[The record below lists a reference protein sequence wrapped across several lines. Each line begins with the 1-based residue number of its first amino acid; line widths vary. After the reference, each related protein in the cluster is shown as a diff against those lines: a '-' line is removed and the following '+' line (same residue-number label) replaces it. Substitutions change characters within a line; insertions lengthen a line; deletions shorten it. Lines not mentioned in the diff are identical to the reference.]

1 MVMFMNIK
9 NLNMSFGPQ
18 ELFNDVNIFIKEDA
32 KVGIIGL
39 NGAGKSTLF
48 KIIKGDLEPT
58 SGKISFKKNKRLGFL
73 PQVISDE
80 IPNTDITDLDFLLSG
95 RPIASLEEDLKSLYL
110 KISETTDEKLINN
123 LMNKISKVQSKLDYW
138 EQYEAENILLKIIAG
153 MNIDIDMLDKQ
164 LNQIS
169 GGQKSKLAFARL
181 LYSKPEI
188 LMLDEPTN
196 HLDKDSK
203 DYIIN
208 YLKSYQGMVLVIS
221 HDIDFLDAV
230 TDHTLYLDKI
240 THKMELF
247 PGNYHKYLKIKEER
261 EKTNL
266 RTLEKQEKEEEK
278 LKKIIAK
285 YIRGNEK
292 KANIAKDRQKKLARL
307 EKEKVV
313 LERQAKRV
321 SIKMTFDHPG
331 SSVPLK
337 VQKLSF
343 GYSSKLLF
351 SNLSFELSRGEKFL
365 ILGKNGVG
373 KSTLLK
379 LIVGKL
385 TPKTGTITIG
395 TNVKIAYYAQ
405 EHESL
410 DLEKSILDNF
420 DSFDIAP
427 GSLRAHLGNFLF
439 SGDDIYKK
447 VKVLSPGERSR
458 VALAKLSL
466 MKANFLILDEPT
478 NHLDPETQE
487 IIADIFKDYQGT
499 ILLVSHNPSFVD
511 RLNISRVLI
520 LPEGKIEYF
529 SKEKVEYFNKLN
541 SQE

>member
-1 MVMFMNIK
+1 MNIK
-9 NLNMSFGPQ
+9 DLYMSFGPQ
-18 ELFNDVNIFIKEDA
+18 ELFSDINIFIKEDA

-58 SGKISFKKNKRLGFL
+58 SGKISFKKNTRLGFL

-80 IPNTDITDLDFLLSG
+80 IPNTDITVLDFLLSG

-478 NHLDPETQE
+478 NHLDPETQK
-487 IIADIFKDYQGT
+487 IIADLFKDYEGT

-529 SKEKVEYFNKLN
+529 SKEKVECFNKLN

>member
-1 MVMFMNIK
+1 M
-9 NLNMSFGPQ
+9 
-18 ELFNDVNIFIKEDA
+18 
-32 KVGIIGL
+32 
-39 NGAGKSTLF
+39 
-48 KIIKGDLEPT
+48 
-58 SGKISFKKNKRLGFL
+58 
-73 PQVISDE
+73 
-80 IPNTDITDLDFLLSG
+80 
-95 RPIASLEEDLKSLYL
+95 
-110 KISETTDEKLINN
+110 
-123 LMNKISKVQSKLDYW
+123 
-138 EQYEAENILLKIIAG
+138 
-153 MNIDIDMLDKQ
+153 
-164 LNQIS
+164 
-169 GGQKSKLAFARL
+169 
-181 LYSKPEI
+181 
-188 LMLDEPTN
+188 
-196 HLDKDSK
+196 
-203 DYIIN
+203 
-208 YLKSYQGMVLVIS
+208 
-221 HDIDFLDAV
+221 
-230 TDHTLYLDKI
+230 
-240 THKMELF
+240 
-247 PGNYHKYLKIKEER
+247 
-261 EKTNL
+261 
-266 RTLEKQEKEEEK
+266 EKQEKEEEK

-478 NHLDPETQE
+478 NHLDPETQK
-487 IIADIFKDYQGT
+487 IIADLFKDYEGT

-511 RLNISRVLI
+511 RLNIGRVLI

>member
-1 MVMFMNIK
+1 MNIK
-9 NLNMSFGPQ
+9 DLYMSFGPQ
-18 ELFNDVNIFIKEDA
+18 ELFSDINIFIKEDA

-58 SGKISFKKNKRLGFL
+58 SGKISFKKNTRLGFL

-80 IPNTDITDLDFLLSG
+80 IPNTDITVLDFLLSG

-395 TNVKIAYYAQ
+395 ANVKIAYYAQ

-420 DSFDIAP
+420 DSFDITP

-478 NHLDPETQE
+478 NHLDPETQK
-487 IIADIFKDYQGT
+487 IIADLFKDYEGT

-511 RLNISRVLI
+511 RLNIGRVLI

-529 SKEKVEYFNKLN
+529 SKEKVDYFNKLN

>member
-80 IPNTDITDLDFLLSG
+80 IPNTDITVLDFLLSG

-420 DSFDIAP
+420 DSFDITP

-478 NHLDPETQE
+478 NHLDPETQK
-487 IIADIFKDYQGT
+487 IIADLFKDYEGT

-511 RLNISRVLI
+511 RLNIGRVLI

>member
-80 IPNTDITDLDFLLSG
+80 IPNTDITVLDFLLSG

-351 SNLSFELSRGEKFL
+351 SNLSFELIRGEKFL

-395 TNVKIAYYAQ
+395 ANVKIAYYAQ

-420 DSFDIAP
+420 DSFDITP

-478 NHLDPETQE
+478 NHLDPETQK
-487 IIADIFKDYQGT
+487 IIADLFKDYEGT

-541 SQE
+541 IQE

>member
-1 MVMFMNIK
+1 
-9 NLNMSFGPQ
+9 MSFGPQ
-18 ELFNDVNIFIKEDA
+18 ELFSDINIFIKEDA

-58 SGKISFKKNKRLGFL
+58 SGKISFKKNTRLGFL

-80 IPNTDITDLDFLLSG
+80 IPNTDITVLDFLLSG

-240 THKMELF
+240 THKN
-247 PGNYHKYLKIKEER
+247 G
-261 EKTNL
+261 
-266 RTLEKQEKEEEK
+266 
-278 LKKIIAK
+278 
-285 YIRGNEK
+285 
-292 KANIAKDRQKKLARL
+292 
-307 EKEKVV
+307 
-313 LERQAKRV
+313 
-321 SIKMTFDHPG
+321 TF
-331 SSVPLK
+331 SW
-337 VQKLSF
+337 
-343 GYSSKLLF
+343 
-351 SNLSFELSRGEKFL
+351 
-365 ILGKNGVG
+365 
-373 KSTLLK
+373 
-379 LIVGKL
+379 
-385 TPKTGTITIG
+385 
-395 TNVKIAYYAQ
+395 
-405 EHESL
+405 
-410 DLEKSILDNF
+410 
-420 DSFDIAP
+420 
-427 GSLRAHLGNFLF
+427 
-439 SGDDIYKK
+439 
-447 VKVLSPGERSR
+447 
-458 VALAKLSL
+458 
-466 MKANFLILDEPT
+466 
-478 NHLDPETQE
+478 
-487 IIADIFKDYQGT
+487 
-499 ILLVSHNPSFVD
+499 
-511 RLNISRVLI
+511 
-520 LPEGKIEYF
+520 
-529 SKEKVEYFNKLN
+529 
-541 SQE
+541 

>member
-80 IPNTDITDLDFLLSG
+80 IPNTDITVLDFLLSG

-261 EKTNL
+261 GKTNL

-321 SIKMTFDHPG
+321 SIKMSFDHPG

-343 GYSSKLLF
+343 GYSSKPLF
-351 SNLSFELSRGEKFL
+351 SNLNFELSRGEKFL

-395 TNVKIAYYAQ
+395 ANVKIAYYAQ

-420 DSFDIAP
+420 DSFDITP

-478 NHLDPETQE
+478 NHLDPETQK
-487 IIADIFKDYQGT
+487 IIADLFKDYEGT

>member
-80 IPNTDITDLDFLLSG
+80 IPNTDITVLDFLLSG

-351 SNLSFELSRGEKFL
+351 SNLSFELIRGEKFL

-395 TNVKIAYYAQ
+395 ANVKIAYYAQ

-420 DSFDIAP
+420 DSFDITP

-478 NHLDPETQE
+478 NHLDPETQK
-487 IIADIFKDYQGT
+487 IIADLFKDYEGT

>member
-1 MVMFMNIK
+1 MNIK
-9 NLNMSFGPQ
+9 DLYMSFGPQ
-18 ELFNDVNIFIKEDA
+18 ELFSDINIFIKEDA

-58 SGKISFKKNKRLGFL
+58 SGKISFKKNTRLGFL

-80 IPNTDITDLDFLLSG
+80 IPNTDITVLDFLLSG

-478 NHLDPETQE
+478 NHLDPETQN
-487 IIADIFKDYQGT
+487 IIADPFRDYEGA
-499 ILLVSHNPSFVD
+499 ILLVSDNPSFVD
-511 RLNISRVLI
+511 RVNIGRVLI

>member
-80 IPNTDITDLDFLLSG
+80 IPNTDITVLDFLLSG

-261 EKTNL
+261 GKTNL

-351 SNLSFELSRGEKFL
+351 SNLSFELIRGEKFL

-395 TNVKIAYYAQ
+395 ANVKIAYYAQ

-420 DSFDIAP
+420 DSFDITP

>member
-1 MVMFMNIK
+1 MNIK
-9 NLNMSFGPQ
+9 DLYMSFGPQ
-18 ELFNDVNIFIKEDA
+18 ELFSDINIFIKEDA

-58 SGKISFKKNKRLGFL
+58 SGKISFKKNTRLGFL

-80 IPNTDITDLDFLLSG
+80 IPNTDITVLDFLLSG

-478 NHLDPETQE
+478 NHLDPETQK
-487 IIADIFKDYQGT
+487 IIADIFKNYQGT

>member
-1 MVMFMNIK
+1 
-9 NLNMSFGPQ
+9 MSFGPQ
-18 ELFNDVNIFIKEDA
+18 ELFSDINIFIKEDA
-32 KVGIIGL
+32 KVGIIVL

-58 SGKISFKKNKRLGFL
+58 SGKISFKKNTRLGFL

-80 IPNTDITDLDFLLSG
+80 IPNTDITVLDFLLSG

-478 NHLDPETQE
+478 NHLDPETQK
-487 IIADIFKDYQGT
+487 IIADLFKDYEGT

>member
-80 IPNTDITDLDFLLSG
+80 IPNTDITVLDFLLSG

-266 RTLEKQEKEEEK
+266 RTLEKQEIEEEK

-351 SNLSFELSRGEKFL
+351 SNLSFELIRGEKFL

-395 TNVKIAYYAQ
+395 ANVKIAYYAQ

-420 DSFDIAP
+420 DSFDITP

-478 NHLDPETQE
+478 NHLDPETQK
-487 IIADIFKDYQGT
+487 IIADLFKDYEGT

>member
-1 MVMFMNIK
+1 MNIK
-9 NLNMSFGPQ
+9 DLYMSFGPQ
-18 ELFNDVNIFIKEDA
+18 ELFSDINIFIKEDA

-58 SGKISFKKNKRLGFL
+58 SGKISFKKNTRLGFL

-80 IPNTDITDLDFLLSG
+80 IPNTDITVLDFLLSG

-351 SNLSFELSRGEKFL
+351 SNLSFELIRGEKFL

-395 TNVKIAYYAQ
+395 ANVKIAYYAQ

-420 DSFDIAP
+420 DSFDITP

-478 NHLDPETQE
+478 NHLDPETQK
-487 IIADIFKDYQGT
+487 IIADLFKDYEGT

>member
-80 IPNTDITDLDFLLSG
+80 IPNTDITVLDFLLSG

-478 NHLDPETQE
+478 NHLDPETQK
-487 IIADIFKDYQGT
+487 IIADLFKDYEGT

-511 RLNISRVLI
+511 RLNIGRVLI

>member
-80 IPNTDITDLDFLLSG
+80 IPNTDITVLDFLLSG

-478 NHLDPETQE
+478 NHLDPETQK
-487 IIADIFKDYQGT
+487 IIADLFKDYEGT

>member
-1 MVMFMNIK
+1 MNIK
-9 NLNMSFGPQ
+9 DLYMSFGPQ
-18 ELFNDVNIFIKEDA
+18 ELFSDINIFIKEDA

-58 SGKISFKKNKRLGFL
+58 SGKISFKKNTRLGFL

-80 IPNTDITDLDFLLSG
+80 IPNTDITVLDFLLSG

-110 KISETTDEKLINN
+110 KIAETTDEKLINN

-478 NHLDPETQE
+478 NHLDPETQK
-487 IIADIFKDYQGT
+487 IIADLFKDYEGT

>member
-1 MVMFMNIK
+1 MNIK
-9 NLNMSFGPQ
+9 DLYMSFGPQ
-18 ELFNDVNIFIKEDA
+18 ELFSDINIFIKEDA

-58 SGKISFKKNKRLGFL
+58 SGKISFKKNTRLGFL

-80 IPNTDITDLDFLLSG
+80 IPNTDITVLDFLLSG

-395 TNVKIAYYAQ
+395 ANVKIAYYAQ

-420 DSFDIAP
+420 DSFDITP

>member
-80 IPNTDITDLDFLLSG
+80 IPNTDITVLDFLLSG

-110 KISETTDEKLINN
+110 KISVTTDEKLINN

-351 SNLSFELSRGEKFL
+351 SNLSFELIRGEKFL

-395 TNVKIAYYAQ
+395 ANVKIAYYAQ

-420 DSFDIAP
+420 DSFDITP

-478 NHLDPETQE
+478 NHLDPETQK
-487 IIADIFKDYQGT
+487 IIADLFKDYEGT

>member
-1 MVMFMNIK
+1 MNIK
-9 NLNMSFGPQ
+9 DLYMSFGPQ
-18 ELFNDVNIFIKEDA
+18 ELFSDINIFIKEDA

-58 SGKISFKKNKRLGFL
+58 SGKISFKKNTRLGFL

-80 IPNTDITDLDFLLSG
+80 IPNTDITVLDFLLSG

-478 NHLDPETQE
+478 NHLDPETQK
-487 IIADIFKDYQGT
+487 IIADLFKDYEGT

>member
-1 MVMFMNIK
+1 MNIK
-9 NLNMSFGPQ
+9 DLYMSFGPQ
-18 ELFNDVNIFIKEDA
+18 ELFSDINIFIKEDA

-58 SGKISFKKNKRLGFL
+58 SGKISFKKNTRLGFL

-80 IPNTDITDLDFLLSG
+80 IPNTDITVLDFLLSG

-351 SNLSFELSRGEKFL
+351 SNLSFELIRGEKFL

-478 NHLDPETQE
+478 NHLDPETQK
-487 IIADIFKDYQGT
+487 IIADLFKDYEGT

>member
-1 MVMFMNIK
+1 MNIK
-9 NLNMSFGPQ
+9 DLYMSFGPQ
-18 ELFNDVNIFIKEDA
+18 ELFSDINIFIKEDA

-58 SGKISFKKNKRLGFL
+58 SGKISFKKNTRLGFL

-80 IPNTDITDLDFLLSG
+80 IPNTDITVLDFLLSG

>member
-1 MVMFMNIK
+1 MFMNIK

-80 IPNTDITDLDFLLSG
+80 IPNTDITVLDFLLSG

-351 SNLSFELSRGEKFL
+351 SNLSFELIRGEKFL

-395 TNVKIAYYAQ
+395 ANVKIAYYAQ

-420 DSFDIAP
+420 DSFDITP

-478 NHLDPETQE
+478 NHLDPETQK
-487 IIADIFKDYQGT
+487 IIADLFKDYEGT

-541 SQE
+541 IQE

>member
-80 IPNTDITDLDFLLSG
+80 IPNTDITVLDFLLSG

-351 SNLSFELSRGEKFL
+351 SNLSFELIRGEKFL

-395 TNVKIAYYAQ
+395 ANVKIAYYAQ

-420 DSFDIAP
+420 DSFDITP

>member
-80 IPNTDITDLDFLLSG
+80 IPNTDITVLDFLLSG

-123 LMNKISKVQSKLDYW
+123 LMNKISKIQSKLDYW

-230 TDHTLYLDKI
+230 TDHTLYLDKT

-247 PGNYHKYLKIKEER
+247 PGNYHKYLKIKGER
-261 EKTNL
+261 EKANL

-313 LERQAKRV
+313 IERQAKRV

-331 SSVPLK
+331 SSIPLK

-395 TNVKIAYYAQ
+395 ANVKIAYYAQ

-420 DSFDIAP
+420 DSFDITP

-458 VALAKLSL
+458 VALAKLAL
-466 MKANFLILDEPT
+466 MKANFLMLDEPT
-478 NHLDPETQE
+478 NHLDPETQK
-487 IIADIFKDYQGT
+487 IIADLFKDYEGT

-511 RLNISRVLI
+511 HLNISRVLI

>member
-80 IPNTDITDLDFLLSG
+80 IPNTDITVLDFLLSG